1 MFDHRPEPMDLNIED
16 EMKNDQKPLFSMAIN
31 LDVEPVPK
39 IECKLNGHRR
49 EAIVDSGSS
58 VCSISIDVCNNLGL
72 SYTPER
78 RRIIQASSNAHTLGH
93 VMLLLEIGT
102 VQRTMK
108 FWVIGG
114 NNRILLGTPAIT
126 DFRLQVNPGHKIRQL
141 TPFGHSLKSI
151 HTHAIKSQKVS
162 ARKIQSAKLN
172 PKSAGS
178 TKTMHKSYNQKPK
191 TIKTPKSYKQRVG

>member
-1 MFDHRPEPMDLNIED
+1 MFVHQPEPMDFNIED
-16 EMKNDQKPLFSMAIN
+16 ELVNDQKSLFLLAIN
-31 LDVEPVPK
+31 LDVEPVPR

-58 VCSISIDVCNNLGL
+58 VCSISNDVCNNLGL
-72 SYTPER
+72 TYTPER
-78 RRIIQASSNAHTLGH
+78 RQIIQATSNSHTLGH
-93 VMLLLEIGT
+93 VMILLEIGT
-102 VQRTMK
+102 IQRIMK

-114 NNRILLGTPAIT
+114 TNRILLGTPAIT

-151 HTHAIKSQKVS
+151 HTHAIKSQKIS
-162 ARKIQSAKLN
+162 SHKIQSAKLN

-178 TKTMHKSYNQKPK
+178 TKSMHKTKPK
-191 TIKTPKSYKQRVG
+191 TLKTPKSYKHRVR